1 MLAGMATQETDESPR
16 DRFLT
21 VYGRKPVIEALRD
34 QRLTVDKVLLAQQAR
49 GESVTDILQAAKARG
64 VPVRRVDAERIKRLA
79 GNGKQ
84 DQGVLADVL
93 APRMRTLA
101 SVLNAGYRDLPPTL
115 LLLDGITTPANVGMI
130 IRAATAAGVD
140 GIIIPHHGVA
150 GLGPLVLKASAG
162 IAFRAPILRCASAA
176 EAAESLV
183 ESHYVLAGLDSDGA
197 DSLFQAEFPERV
209 VFVLGGE
216 THGVSPEVRPY
227 VGMWVRIPMAGDVE
241 SLNVS
246 TAAAV
251 VSFELLRRAEAS
263 GNAAAPQVK
272 VG

>member
-1 MLAGMATQETDESPR
+1 MHEQESPR
-16 DRFLT
+16 DRFVT

-34 QRLTVDKVLLAQQAR
+34 PNLTVDKVLLAQQAR
-49 GESVTDILQAAKARG
+49 GESVTDILTAAKQKN
-64 VPVRRVDAERIKRLA
+64 VTVRRVDADRIKRLA

-84 DQGVLADVL
+84 DQGVMADVV

-101 SVLNAGYRDLPPTL
+101 SVLNAGYRDLPGKL

-130 IRAATAAGVD
+130 LRAATAAGID
-140 GIIIPHHGVA
+140 GIIVPHHGVA
-150 GLGPLVLKASAG
+150 GLGPLVVKASAG
-162 IAFRAPILRCASAA
+162 IAFRAPILRCQTAV

-183 ESHYVLAGLDSDGA
+183 ESHYLLVGLDSDGGE
-197 DSLFQAEFPERV
+197 SLFAADFPERV

-216 THGVSPEVRPY
+216 THGVGAEVRPY
-227 VGMWVRIPMAGDVE
+227 VGQWVRIPMAGDVE

-251 VSFELLRRAEAS
+251 VSFELLRRV
-263 GNAAAPQVK
+263 NHPAPQVN

>member
-1 MLAGMATQETDESPR
+1 M
-16 DRFLT
+16 
-21 VYGRKPVIEALRD
+21 YGRKPVIEALRD

-49 GESVTDILQAAKARG
+49 GESVTDILAAAKAAN
-64 VPVRRVDAERIKRLA
+64 VPVRRVDADRIKRLA

-93 APRMRTLA
+93 APKMRTLA
-101 SVLNAGYRDLPPTL
+101 AALNESYREQPRKL

-130 IRAATAAGVD
+130 IRAATAAGID
-140 GIIIPHHGVA
+140 GIIIPRHGVA
-150 GLGPLVLKASAG
+150 SLGPLVVKASAG
-162 IAFRAPILRCASAA
+162 IVFRAPLLRCGSAV
-176 EAAESLV
+176 EAAESLT
-183 ESHYVLAGLDSDGA
+183 EAGYVLVGLDSDGA
-197 DSLFQAEFPERV
+197 ESLFHAEFGERM

-216 THGVSPEVRPY
+216 THGLGAEVRPY
-227 VGMWVRIPMAGDVE
+227 VGRWVRIPMAGDVE

-251 VSFELLRRAEAS
+251 VSFELLRREK
-263 GNAAAPQVK
+263 GAAPQVN